1 MASVLST
8 FSCSLLF
15 AQGAEQPRESRRRG
29 YEDKYEDDALYEE
42 LSDDARIWRVMLDEG
57 RANDAA
63 MLQRFRDHLDVD
75 LVFVSV

>member
-1 MASVLST
+1 
-8 FSCSLLF
+8 
-15 AQGAEQPRESRRRG
+15 
-29 YEDKYEDDALYEE
+29 
-42 LSDDARIWRVMLDEG
+42 MLDEG